1 MSLSNDKIKDLLI
14 KAFEENNY
22 KKFSNSESKSAI
34 VSKFDLIRNN
44 ISNYFSEKAKRNS
57 EILKKEEQDIEFMQR
72 DELSILHLME
82 QYIEKFSKNYEI
94 EYIGI
99 AAPGNPNQEELLIE
113 NLVNLGIEK
122 LHLKPLEK
130 RFNLP
135 IRIKNDS
142 KAAGVAEFKFGSLS
156 K

>member
-57 EILKKEEQDIEFMQR
+57 EILKNMHNIK
-72 DELSILHLME
+72 
-82 QYIEKFSKNYEI
+82 
-94 EYIGI
+94 
-99 AAPGNPNQEELLIE
+99 QEEI
-113 NLVNLGIEK
+113 K
-122 LHLKPLEK
+122 Q
-130 RFNLP
+130 NLP
-135 IRIKNDS
+135 PVQSAAQNIQNNWKNFS
-142 KAAGVAEFKFGSLS
+142 NFG
-156 K
+156 KDMK